1 MFYWSHISYVTF
13 WALLCLHCQG
23 FWLWF
28 LLPGLLFALGK
39 YQIWSVEFFE
49 LPFIE
54 VFCSGKGY
62 MALKWF
68 SDAGRT
74 HVVCGVLLPS
84 RVTQLILRQKKGMHF
99 QVGDSNTFLIIRISV
114 NRAF

>member
-1 MFYWSHISYVTF
+1 
-13 WALLCLHCQG
+13 
-23 FWLWF
+23 
-28 LLPGLLFALGK
+28 
-39 YQIWSVEFFE
+39 
-49 LPFIE
+49 
-54 VFCSGKGY
+54 

-74 HVVCGVLLPS
+74 HVVSGVLLPS